1 MFFFL
6 ASFALI
12 LIAACSHT
20 EHGEEQAILNV
31 KIETKSPIDVNKA
44 TEISCLVTYGNEKVD
59 DADEVKFEIWKQGS
73 EKHEMLQA
81 KNKGNGKYAVTKT
94 FTEAG
99 TYSIVAHVTARNMHN
114 MPKTDIVVGNPSASA
129 TEHDQH
135 DHSSDDV
142 MIMLM
147 KQSYEANKQ
156 AELVAHVTHDNTPL
170 VGTDVHFEIWKG
182 KGKHE
187 FIKATEKGKGEYETT
202 TTFKEKGTYVV
213 KVHVETKDLHEHQV
227 EQVTVQ

>member
-1 MFFFL
+1 MNNDGWQKRCDIVNVENRKRGWRNVKRKMFFFL

-31 KIETKSPIDVNKA
+31 KIEAKSPIDVNKA
-44 TEISCLVTYGNEKVD
+44 TEIACVVTYGNEKVD

-73 EKHEMLQA
+73 EKHEMLPA

-114 MPKTDIVVGNPSASA
+114 MPKTDIVVGNPSAS
-129 TEHDQH
+129 
-135 DHSSDDV
+135 S
-142 MIMLM
+142 M
-147 KQSYEANKQ
+147 
-156 AELVAHVTHDNTPL
+156 
-170 VGTDVHFEIWKG
+170 
-182 KGKHE
+182 
-187 FIKATEKGKGEYETT
+187 EKGKGEYETT
-202 TTFKEKGTYVV
+202 TTFKEKGAYVV
-213 KVHVETKDLHEHQV
+213 KVHVETKDLHEHQA

>member
-1 MFFFL
+1 MKRKMFFLL
-6 ASFALI
+6 ASFVII

-20 EHGEEQAILNV
+20 EHREEQEILNV
-31 KIETKSPIDVNKA
+31 KIEAKSPMDVNKT

-73 EKHEMLQA
+73 EKHEMLPA

-99 TYSIVAHVTARNMHN
+99 TYSIVAHVTAHNMHN
-114 MPKTDIVVGNPSASA
+114 MPKTDIVVGNPSAST
-129 TEHDQH
+129 TEHDH
-135 DHSSDDV
+135 HSDV

-147 KQSYEANKQ
+147 KQPYEANKQ
-156 AELVAHVTHDNTPL
+156 AKFVAHVTHDNKPL
-170 VGTDVHFEIWKG
+170 VGADVHFEIWKG
-182 KGKHE
+182 NGKHE
-187 FIKATEKGKGEYETT
+187 VIDATEKGKGEYEAT
-202 TTFKEKGTYVV
+202 TTFKEKGTYFV
-213 KVHVETKDLHEHQV
+213 KVHVETKDLHDHQI